1 MSTHA
6 VISRHY
12 RYRFA
17 ETAKS
22 NVFPLRKVNLKAVNA
37 KGLAASG
44 GKVRVI
50 VVAFVKAVKYT
61 VDIRTQRYGGA
72 KPFKH
77 LHCVSKRILKTM
89 RSSIGN
95 Q

>member
-22 NVFPLRKVNLKAVNA
+22 NVFPLRKVNLINA
-37 KGLAASG
+37 KGLSASG

-72 KPFKH
+72 KPFKAE
-77 LHCVSKRILKTM
+77 LKAKLLQVFEG
-89 RSSIGN
+89 SSH
-95 Q
+95 

>member
-1 MSTHA
+1 MRDFLPRSTHA

-37 KGLAASG
+37 KGLSASG

-50 VVAFVKAVKYT
+50 VVAFVKAVKSVET
-61 VDIRTQRYGGA
+61 IVDVAR
-72 KPFKH
+72 
-77 LHCVSKRILKTM
+77 
-89 RSSIGN
+89 
-95 Q
+95 

>member
-1 MSTHA
+1 MCRKGTVPRAAHARLSASEPHA

-37 KGLAASG
+37 KGLSASE

-61 VDIRTQRYGGA
+61 VETIVDVAVKTSRARTG
-72 KPFKH
+72 
-77 LHCVSKRILKTM
+77 
-89 RSSIGN
+89 
-95 Q
+95 